1 MNFEEKNPP
10 RQFKVGVPENGIVIS
25 DFGDLQLNAN
35 EQITMISVNGKRH
48 DFASKEWGFYATP
61 SVNGRLKNEGFK
73 TALVQNSMG
82 QIYIMVVDKDLL
94 EEFEHYCTMEKQE
107 VLEWLDER
115 KTK

>member
-82 QIYIMVVDKDLL
+82 QIYIMVVDIDSL
-94 EEFEHYCTMEKQE
+94 EEFERYCTMEKQE